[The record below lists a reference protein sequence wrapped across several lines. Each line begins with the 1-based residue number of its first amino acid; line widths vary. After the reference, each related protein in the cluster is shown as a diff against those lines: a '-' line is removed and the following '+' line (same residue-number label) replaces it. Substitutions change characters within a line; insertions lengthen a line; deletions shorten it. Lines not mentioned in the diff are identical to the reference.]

1 MKIATNTAPTINYSI
16 IETLE
21 APNTKI
27 ATDDAGNRY
36 NVPMSA
42 NVGDVLVFPIAE
54 EKPVYMKLE
63 DFTIGR
69 TL

>member
-1 MKIATNTAPTINYSI
+1 MKTATNSAPTINYTI
-16 IETLE
+16 IENLE
-21 APNTKI
+21 APNTKV

-42 NVGDVLVFPIAE
+42 SIGDVLVFPMVDD
-54 EKPVYMKLE
+54 KPVYMKLD
-63 DFTIGR
+63 DFKIGR